1 MINYNSSARQRLE
14 AWACKTIII
23 HLVCVLLLVILNG
36 VSRLIWPKIFTEQG
50 FISDNVMYVILS
62 TTTVNIIGLG
72 VIVLKGHFP
81 QRHGS
86 KKQLRRKRMRT
97 QRYDVTDFS

>member
-23 HLVCVLLLVILNG
+23 YLVCVLLLVILNG
-36 VSRLIWPKIFTEQG
+36 VSRLIWPEIFTEQG

-81 QRHGS
+81 QGHDTKGDT
-86 KKQLRRKRMRT
+86 KKQDGDASL
-97 QRYDVTDFS
+97 